1 MLTFFLVLGGWAVLV
16 AWAVTRRSGMRKER
30 TEMPMDLAAYRRR
43 QSDGRITPEEKRRI
57 INEIMRRRDDDGSF
71 Q

>member
-1 MLTFFLVLGGWAVLV
+1 MLSFCLVVGGWVLLT
-16 AWAVTRRSGMRKER
+16 AWAVTLKSGKRKER